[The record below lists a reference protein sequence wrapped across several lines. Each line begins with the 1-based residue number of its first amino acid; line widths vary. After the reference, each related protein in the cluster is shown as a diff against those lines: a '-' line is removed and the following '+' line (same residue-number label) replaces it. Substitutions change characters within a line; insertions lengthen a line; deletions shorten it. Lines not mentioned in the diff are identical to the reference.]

1 MLADAENEL
10 ISLIKSSPLGAKLR
24 DVSSLPDLSGE
35 SLVTKFANDAPAIYL
50 AAGSVQ
56 VVDRSAR
63 PRFGVACVARNS
75 RGHSAARL
83 GDGAG
88 PIGLYEMIES
98 AAGLIDGA
106 FAGGST
112 WRITAIDFMA
122 DEILYKAGVYVG
134 VVQIETYG
142 TVDLPAPVDEE
153 ALDQFLTF
161 HADTDIPPHETTA
174 EHSKWL
180 QEPPDQA
187 ASKPDAEDQVWLG
200 Q

>member
-1 MLADAENEL
+1 MLGDAENDL
-10 ISLIKSSPLGAKLR
+10 IALIKGSPLGTKLR
-24 DVSSLPDLSGE
+24 DVASLPDLSGE
-35 SLVTKFANDAPAIYL
+35 SLVAKFANDAPAIYL

-106 FAGGST
+106 FAGEST
-112 WRITAIDFMA
+112 WR
-122 DEILYKAGVYVG
+122 V
-134 VVQIETYG
+134 
-142 TVDLPAPVDEE
+142 
-153 ALDQFLTF
+153 
-161 HADTDIPPHETTA
+161 
-174 EHSKWL
+174 
-180 QEPPDQA
+180 
-187 ASKPDAEDQVWLG
+187 
-200 Q
+200 